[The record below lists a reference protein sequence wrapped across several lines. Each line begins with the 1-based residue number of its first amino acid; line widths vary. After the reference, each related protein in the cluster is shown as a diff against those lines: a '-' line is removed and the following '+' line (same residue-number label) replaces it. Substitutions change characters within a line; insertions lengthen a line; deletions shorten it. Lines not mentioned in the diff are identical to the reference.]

1 MTGTTLTA
9 DDSSRN
15 TTHTFI
21 VDSLLQI
28 AWKPQRSD
36 WDRNNNKPAKGTCAV
51 RHPQSNILVAISP
64 QWLHCMTRACGWPM
78 MVVERRK
85 GYQPAACFSKSKTTA
100 CPDFSAKSNAVNP
113 FESWTMWEAPDA
125 KSTSTFWACP
135 YSDEMW
141 SAVLLSARC
150 PHWAFTLAPA
160 LIRRGKHLE
169 FCVIAAAWIGA
180 RPHESTLSMR
190 SRWSCSKSTN
200 RSSLSHRAAWRGRR
214 AMIVGLWGSIKLVSS
229 RKSAHLMQQPSGK
242 VLTLRGAIH
251 CSNGDG
257 YCGPGHIRATLKPPT
272 QIANHCDWILKTN
285 CTWACKQTVWQLWV
299 GVATSLHL
307 FTIVVIL
314 CSFASPIRFRF
325 SITPLSARESKQC
338 RIKNVESGVKTWVT
352 VILSSRQCGW
362 RVLAEDCSEKEWIYS
377 VHCH

>member
-1 MTGTTLTA
+1 MVLIELIKKVFIAWRERRWPRTTVLGIL
-9 DDSSRN
+9 
-15 TTHTFI
+15 HI
-21 VDSLLQI
+21 HSLLI
-28 AWKPQRSD
+28 PSSKLRGNP
-36 WDRNNNKPAKGTCAV
+36 KGVTGIGTIINRQKGHAPSV
-51 RHPQSNILVAISP
+51 THNRISSWLLATISP

-78 MVVERRK
+78 MMVERRK

-214 AMIVGLWGSIKLVSS
+214 AMIVGLWGSIKCVSS

-257 YCGPGHIRATLKPPT
+257 YCGPGHIRATLKPLT

-299 GVATSLHL
+299 VVATSLHL

-314 CSFASPIRFRF
+314 CSFASPIR
-325 SITPLSARESKQC
+325 SDSVSHPYQQENQN
-338 RIKNVESGVKTWVT
+338 NVG
-352 VILSSRQCGW
+352 
-362 RVLAEDCSEKEWIYS
+362 
-377 VHCH
+377 